1 MKILSPSILAADFK
15 CLGGQIQ
22 EVDRAGAQYIHVDV
36 MDGMFVPSIS
46 FGMPVLSSIRSAT
59 EKVLDVHLMIQ
70 NPERYIEQFAKCG
83 ADLITVHVEACQ
95 HLDRVIEQIHSQGI
109 KAGVALNPATSLSV
123 LEYVIEKIDMVLLM
137 TVNPGFGGQKY
148 IDSCTLKIK
157 KMREWIDQKK
167 YGIDLE
173 VDGGINKETIKTVLD
188 AGANVIVAGSSI
200 FGGDAQKNTKE
211 LLEIMEK
218 YEA

>member
-83 ADLITVHVEACQ
+83 ADLITVHVEACPTF
-95 HLDRVIEQIHSQGI
+95 RQG
-109 KAGVALNPATSLSV
+109 
-123 LEYVIEKIDMVLLM
+123 D
-137 TVNPGFGGQKY
+137 
-148 IDSCTLKIK
+148 
-157 KMREWIDQKK
+157 
-167 YGIDLE
+167 
-173 VDGGINKETIKTVLD
+173 
-188 AGANVIVAGSSI
+188 
-200 FGGDAQKNTKE
+200 
-211 LLEIMEK
+211 
-218 YEA
+218 